1 MDLHYK
7 QEVTVGALVLGGIGL
22 FIAGTFWLKGNR
34 LGGGGNE
41 MRVAFADVGTLKKG
55 SAVRV
60 SGVKLGS
67 VSEITYQDVGKVV
80 VTLDLEPVI
89 TPKIDA
95 TARLA
100 TVGLVADAVVVLH
113 PGSSSEPLP
122 PDRVVQGVI
131 DQGLMELGTE
141 LGGQAKEALTGI
153 NAIAN
158 KTLADNLNATLG
170 AMQRFMAV
178 YSDTRR
184 GPAAELLA
192 TMNQLQQLSAHLDTT
207 LARADLPS
215 TLRRSDTLVSNL
227 SGTTAEFTTTAARLD
242 SLIQRFNRGDGT
254 LGKLVNDSLLYTDLR
269 RLVGSFQELADE
281 IRKHPGKITI
291 QVKAF

>member
-7 QEVTVGALVLGGIGL
+7 QEVTVGALVLAGIGL
-22 FIAGTFWLKGNR
+22 FVAGTFWLQGNR

-60 SGVKLGS
+60 SGVKLGT
-67 VSEITYQDVGKVV
+67 VSAITFEAVGKVV
-80 VTLDLEPVI
+80 VTLDLDEVI
-89 TPKIDA
+89 KPKIDA
-95 TARLA
+95 TAKLT

-122 PDRVVQGVI
+122 ADRVVQGTI

-141 LGGQAKEALTGI
+141 LGDQAKQALAGI
-153 NAIAN
+153 NEIAN
-158 KTLADNLNATLG
+158 KELAGNLNATLT
-170 AMQRFMAV
+170 AMQRFMAT

-184 GPAAELLA
+184 GPAAEMVA
-192 TMNQLQQLSAHLDTT
+192 TMDQLQSLSAQLEST
-207 LARADLPS
+207 LTKADLPS

-242 SLIQRFNRGDGT
+242 SLFQRLNRGDGT
-254 LGKLVNDSLLYTDLR
+254 LGKLVNDSLLYGDLR
-269 RLVGSFQELADE
+269 RLVNSFQELADDL
-281 IRKHPGKITI
+281 RKHPGKITI
-291 QVKAF
+291 QVKTF